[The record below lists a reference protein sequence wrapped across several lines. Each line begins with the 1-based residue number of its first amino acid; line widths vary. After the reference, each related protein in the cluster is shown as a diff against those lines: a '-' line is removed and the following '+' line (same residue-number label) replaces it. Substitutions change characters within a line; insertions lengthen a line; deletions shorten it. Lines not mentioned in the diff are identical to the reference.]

1 MGELKAKKKEM
12 IVVVF
17 FSLPSLCFL
26 DFDFLLL
33 MTKKRTKIKKKR
45 RKKKKRKR
53 VKKDFK
59 ICLELRFIG
68 AREIQEI
75 GIRREVRVDIGMH
88 LRIESLILKI
98 VWVVVVWILLPR
110 KRRGLLLQIGRVVVV
125 KVEGRLRGRLREMM
139 RANGS
144 KGAKIGSDFR
154 KKRSIRIVI
163 LIVLNV
169 LVVVAVIVWFVE
181 PVVNIGD
188 EPIV

>member
-1 MGELKAKKKEM
+1 M
-12 IVVVF
+12 
-17 FSLPSLCFL
+17 
-26 DFDFLLL
+26 
-33 MTKKRTKIKKKR
+33 
-45 RKKKKRKR
+45 
-53 VKKDFK
+53 
-59 ICLELRFIG
+59 RFIG